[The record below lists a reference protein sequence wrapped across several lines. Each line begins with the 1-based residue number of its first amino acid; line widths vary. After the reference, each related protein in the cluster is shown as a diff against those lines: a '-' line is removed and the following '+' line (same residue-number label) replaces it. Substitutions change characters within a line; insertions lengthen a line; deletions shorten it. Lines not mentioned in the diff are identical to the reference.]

1 MVLRSLRS
9 RIDNNIVVVLALY
22 QPDIH
27 PPQVR
32 ATLGPQQINEL
43 VEFFLKLG
51 GHYINPVHN
60 NGSPSRKMARWE
72 LAGQNPT
79 TFAGRVPG
87 TYPLTAGLERLTVV
101 HRLLATA
108 AFLGNPIPQLHERFT
123 ARAYGHDTVNSQW
136 LWQAGGSNPQ
146 YVGHGL
152 RSVNWIEAKDASGW
166 FENQGFQPLFLGMGG
181 SYATLLTMFPSQGG
195 VESFFWCTPG
205 VAAMGSD
212 PNRFTVH
219 MAAHAGNT
227 LLTSHFSNFQG
238 FPSYTLV
245 YIP

>member
-1 MVLRSLRS
+1 
-9 RIDNNIVVVLALY
+9 
-22 QPDIH
+22 
-27 PPQVR
+27 
-32 ATLGPQQINEL
+32 
-43 VEFFLKLG
+43 
-51 GHYINPVHN
+51 
-60 NGSPSRKMARWE
+60 MARWE